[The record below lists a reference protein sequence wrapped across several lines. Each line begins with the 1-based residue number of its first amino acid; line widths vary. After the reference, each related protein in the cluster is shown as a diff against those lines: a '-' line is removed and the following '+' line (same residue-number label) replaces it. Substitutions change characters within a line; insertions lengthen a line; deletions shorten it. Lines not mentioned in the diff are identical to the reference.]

1 MYFMFPKLLYQ
12 KNGNNGLR
20 DLMIIHESVSSVP
33 DLEIYSC
40 EIFYIANA
48 RMYLHIW
55 NNKDL
60 DIR

>member
-48 RMYLHIW
+48 RMYLHI
-55 NNKDL
+55 
-60 DIR
+60 